1 MVKIQQE
8 MKSQPAGF
16 VMVELCC
23 VIMVIAMLIALLLP
37 AVQIAREGAR
47 RSQCKNNLMQIGIAL
62 QNYRMAHRVFPSGT
76 VNPQGP
82 ILNQPRGYHV
92 SWVVQ
97 ILPFLGERTAFLSYD
112 FKKGVYDPVNFE
124 TANYV
129 LVTLRCPSSPAG
141 GYNYAGCHHDVETP
155 IAVDNQGVF
164 FLNSS
169 IREKDLKDG
178 RSYTIF
184 LGETADGGFLS
195 WTSGTS
201 SMLRNMGT
209 KINQLFS
216 KNISPRGAFP
226 YYGDAYG
233 YEFNKDQPAAGFGG
247 EEDPSEDLKS
257 EPTPEKQ
264 ELTPAERNKLLHVGG
279 FSSYHAE
286 GAHFSMGD
294 ASVRYIGQK
303 TDYEILKRLANR
315 QDGNLIGEY

>member
-1 MVKIQQE
+1 
-8 MKSQPAGF
+8 MKTQREDKLQPAGF

-23 VIMVIAMLIALLLP
+23 VILVIAMLIALLLP

-47 RSQCKNNLMQIGIAL
+47 RTQCKNNLMQIGIAL

-82 ILNQPRGYHV
+82 ILNHPQGYHV

-97 ILPFLGERTAFLSYD
+97 ILPLLGERTAFLSYD
-112 FKKGVYDPVNFE
+112 FEKGVYDPVNFE

-129 LVTLRCPSSPAG
+129 LVNLRCPSSPAG
-141 GYNYAGCHHDVETP
+141 GYNYAGCHHDVEAP
-155 IAVDNQGVF
+155 IAADNQGVF

-184 LGETADGGFLS
+184 VGETSDGGFLS

-201 SMLRNMGT
+201 STLRNMGT
-209 KINQLFS
+209 RINQVFS
-216 KNISPRGAFP
+216 TNTSPRSAFP
-226 YYGDAYG
+226 YGDAYG
-233 YEFNKDQPAAGFGG
+233 YEFSKDQLGAGYEG
-247 EEDPSEDLKS
+247 EVDLFEGDESETPPQKQKL
-257 EPTPEKQ
+257 TPE
-264 ELTPAERNKLLHVGG
+264 ERKKLLHVGG
-279 FSSYHAE
+279 FSSFHAE
-286 GAHFSMGD
+286 GAHFSLGD

-303 TDYEILKRLANR
+303 MDYEILKRLANR